1 MMKDM
6 RPTAAEPENKNSH
19 HERRVPVAEP
29 GRTPARRNPRIVIGN
44 LNYFDLL
51 MEQEEQ

>member
-6 RPTAAEPENKNSH
+6 RTPAAEPENNNSH
-19 HERRVPVAEP
+19 HARRDPAAEP